1 VSHSYSEKYLP
12 PHQRMAWPLRIL
24 RFLIGSVLML
34 LMAVASL
41 NDVLGDQ
48 AYRICQ
54 ERSECLSGCEGD
66 VFPAL
71 VCSERT
77 DISLTYGG
85 NEYHRFFTYPMT
97 NSNSFRTCKDYQF
110 DNPGYESSVE
120 DSDRQWRVHVCF
132 RGCAMQRQVDPL
144 MTADTRPECQMVI
157 DEDGKKVNMHDL
169 LCVYP
174 EDECETINKP
184 GEICTD
190 SEKERCFSIGYI
202 WLAILIANCMQWV
215 FDVAFLFTLNVTFK
229 PTPLEMLVKPPKEE
243 KLQDEEEVPFNKVLN
258 KCGGELIIFFI
269 TYIALHFTITG
280 FIDIY
285 TFGRPFTVW
294 TEFVI
299 AYGFDQ
305 AKSLMFQP
313 LCWWLFVRRC
323 GRAAG
328 NFEEWDDVQVSIGVN
343 DVSLLTELQ
352 DGMIAILESK
362 QVTIFT
368 IGLVIFYSIFILIN
382 LSVDPYLIY
391 SQELTD
397 GFYYVDLIIL
407 CIFILEILMRFF
419 GYGFVYLCDTWNIV
433 DATVVVISFVFSVVR
448 MSFKGVGILRL
459 LRLIRVI
466 MVMRKVSQ
474 SKKKLQQLRKDNK
487 GVESNVPRVLELLEE
502 LSTEKTITRGLKQDI
517 PWLIDLVQ
525 SRKLYTITMGEV
537 VDGEVGEYVKAWRTE
552 IKKDDEEFL
561 IMPTNAGKQQAKDKV
576 MKRSRQSSV
585 EMKMHGA
592 DMFNEKVNDSIKI
605 SGEELDRA
613 SNAMNN
619 VDDWA
624 WDVFAYSSEASAYAF
639 PFLGMKLLLKY
650 NIYATCNFN
659 TDILAAFLSALSEGY
674 DSKNPFHNAEHI
686 MDTVQT
692 CHYIYRTAGME
703 TFLSLQDIAVGII
716 AAFVHD
722 YEHPGVNNQFLIR
735 TKHPKAI
742 RYSDVSPLEN
752 HHVAAVFK
760 LWMHTEYN
768 IWDYLDATR
777 WRMIRNMLI
786 RMIVSSDMLQHFE
799 LYTNIQGKIQSDK
812 FPQETMEDRL
822 LLLTFVLH
830 CADIGKFARPLS
842 LYLKWSE
849 KLMLEFFQQ
858 GETEKEL
865 KLPVSPFM
873 DSENTIKERVLIS
886 YVEVIVQP
894 TIELLNIISP
904 PTHNDIIKR
913 DMIENGVMVN
923 KKNSQK
929 KIEGDSK

>member
-1 VSHSYSEKYLP
+1 
-12 PHQRMAWPLRIL
+12 MGWPLRIL
-24 RFLIGSVLML
+24 RFLIGPILML
-34 LMAVASL
+34 LMAVVSL
-41 NDVLGDQ
+41 NDVFGNA
-48 AYRICQ
+48 AYEICQ

-71 VCSERT
+71 VCSKMT
-77 DISLTYGG
+77 NISLTYGG
-85 NEYHRFFTYPMT
+85 NDYSEFFNYPMT
-97 NSNSFRTCKDYQF
+97 NSHSFRTCK
-110 DNPGYESSVE
+110 GYEDDNHSYETSVE
-120 DSDRQWRVHVCF
+120 NSDRQWRVHVCF
-132 RGCAMQRQVDPL
+132 RGCVLENESDPL
-144 MTADTRPECQMVI
+144 MTADTRPPCQVVI
-157 DEDGKKVNMHDL
+157 DENKRKVYMHDL
-169 LCVYP
+169 LCVHP
-174 EDECETINKP
+174 DDKCETLNKS
-184 GEICTD
+184 GEICID
-190 SEKERCFSIGYI
+190 SDMERCFSIGYI

-258 KCGGELIIFFI
+258 KCGGELTIFII

-280 FIDIY
+280 FIDVY
-285 TFGRPFTVW
+285 TFGRPFSVW

-299 AYGFDQ
+299 AFGFDQ
-305 AKSLMFQP
+305 VKSIMLQP
-313 LCWWLFVRRC
+313 ICWWMFVRRC

-343 DVSLLTELQ
+343 DVSLLAELQ
-352 DGMIAILESK
+352 EGMVAILESK

-368 IGLVIFYSIFILIN
+368 IGLVIFYSIFILVN

-391 SQELTD
+391 SQVLTD
-397 GFYYVDLIIL
+397 LFYYVDLIIL
-407 CIFILEILMRFF
+407 CVFLLEILMRFF
-419 GYGFVYLCDTWNIV
+419 GYAFVYICDKWNIV
-433 DATVVVISFVFSVVR
+433 DATVVIISFIFSVVG
-448 MSFKGVGILRL
+448 MSFKGVGVLRL

-466 MVMRKVSQ
+466 IVMRKVSQ
-474 SKKKLQQLRKDNK
+474 SKKKLQQLRKENK

-502 LSTEKTITRGLKQDI
+502 LGTEKTISRMMKQDI
-517 PWLIDLVQ
+517 VWLIDLVQ
-525 SRKLYTITMGEV
+525 SRKLYTISLGETVEGEV
-537 VDGEVGEYVKAWRTE
+537 SEYVMAWRME
-552 IKKDDEEFL
+552 IKKDEEEFL
-561 IMPTNAGKQQAKDKV
+561 IMPTTAGKQQAKDKI

-585 EMKMHGA
+585 EMKLHGA
-592 DMFNEKVNDSIKI
+592 DSDNDKVNDSIKI

-624 WDVFAYSSEASAYAF
+624 WDVFAYSSEASSYAF

-650 NIYATCNFN
+650 NIYSVCNFN
-659 TDILAAFLSALSEGY
+659 MDVLAEFLRVLNEGY
-674 DSKNPFHNAEHI
+674 DSKNPFHNGEHI
-686 MDTVQT
+686 MDTVQA
-692 CHYIYRTAGME
+692 CHFAYRTAGME
-703 TFLSLQDIAVGII
+703 TYLSLQDIALGII
-716 AAFVHD
+716 AAFIHD

-752 HHVAAVFK
+752 HHIAAVFK
-760 LWMHTEYN
+760 LWMRTEYN
-768 IWDYLDATR
+768 IWEYMDATT
-777 WRMIRNMLI
+777 WRMARKMLI
-786 RMIVSSDMLQHFE
+786 HMVVNSDISQHFE
-799 LYTNIQGKIQSDK
+799 HYTNIQGKIQSDK

-822 LLLTFVLH
+822 LLLTFILH
-830 CADIGKFARPLS
+830 CADIAKFARPLS

-865 KLPVSPFM
+865 KLPVSAFM

-886 YVEVIVQP
+886 YIEIIAQP

-904 PTHNDIIKR
+904 STHNDIIKR
-913 DMIENGVMVN
+913 DMIENGVVVN